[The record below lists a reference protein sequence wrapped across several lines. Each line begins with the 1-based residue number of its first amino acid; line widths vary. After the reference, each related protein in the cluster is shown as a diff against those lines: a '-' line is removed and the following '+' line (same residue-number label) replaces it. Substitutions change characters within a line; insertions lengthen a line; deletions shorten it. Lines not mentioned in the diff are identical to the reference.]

1 MPLGF
6 FLLIDGEEDAATR
19 RRGDAGNDE
28 GGEDGEDGEGDEDDE
43 DGEVVTSTFFSSS
56 LRVST
61 SPRLHVFFPLTSSCK
76 TGKDS
81 QPINISL
88 G

>member
-1 MPLGF
+1 MGF

-28 GGEDGEDGEGDEDDE
+28 GGEYGEDDEDDE
-43 DGEVVTSTFFSSS
+43 DGEVITSTFFSSS
-56 LRVST
+56 LPVFASARLCVSLI
-61 SPRLHVFFPLTSSCK
+61 SLTSSCK